1 MLVYRVVSVSLWQF
15 QTRADNSFPKIWF
28 VINIENSRKMKGHE
42 TRPSECREKKS
53 IDNIGCQKLNLS
65 DVLPSPWNNILC
77 LLVWQSQT
85 SLQHHTYSESCLASF
100 CLFSCLSC
108 SHAYRH
114 HLVCKN
120 RKCDMCIIS
129 YQEVFALINDWS
141 VRWFTA
147 MSLRYVCTCTIC
159 FLRLPIWG
167 SLKYTAG
174 AFCWINWNWT
184 NQFSRIEDWNTKYS
198 FSTSLCNKIMSL
210 ASWTLWLGEL
220 IAHIKPCYDY
230 CFLLY
235 IYI

>member
-1 MLVYRVVSVSLWQF
+1 
-15 QTRADNSFPKIWF
+15 
-28 VINIENSRKMKGHE
+28 
-42 TRPSECREKKS
+42 
-53 IDNIGCQKLNLS
+53 
-65 DVLPSPWNNILC
+65 
-77 LLVWQSQT
+77 
-85 SLQHHTYSESCLASF
+85 
-100 CLFSCLSC
+100 
-108 SHAYRH
+108 
-114 HLVCKN
+114 
-120 RKCDMCIIS
+120 MCIIS

-235 IYI
+235 IYIEIGYIMWCCVHLCKLCVAMVSILQICSSIICKICASHWYKRHLFQLR